1 MAPKRG
7 ASRKRTLQTAN
18 KRRKIAKDVKIQE
31 ENKKRYEL
39 IAGLPIVNEDFSIEK
54 DNNEDEIKSQNKLSI
69 AESGVL
75 QASLIH
81 SIKTIL
87 FEPVIFKKYY
97 HKIRDSHNINNN
109 ISIKIFF
116 LKLSHL
122 TKDYEQP
129 YYYFMSYLNYY
140 IDLLKAPYAKH
151 SIKNPPAEVPHQSM
165 NGSMHRLFDTV
176 MKIDNFHQFIVRL
189 FILKNDEIED
199 AYDIEQNK
207 IKEVILEER
216 EKNKELKL
224 KAKQEK
230 IEKQQRVKKH
240 KFKEKEKQK
249 QLKELEAIEKQKQKE
264 LKQIQKENQK
274 LKREQEKIER
284 KKEKLQR
291 EKQKKEKLAK
301 LEEFKK
307 KIAQIDLKRHEL
319 KEQEKKKREEH
330 SAKWSVKDA
339 NKKEG
344 EGEDP
349 VMLEKE
355 LRSVED
361 KKMIYN
367 LKQMGKK
374 DEHLSKLMKNLASG
388 IGDKEEI
395 AEFKVFMDIARKT
408 KVPAK
413 WNAKEKE
420 TIRLEKK
427 KALEMAKKAKQDADE
442 LLNNELKDIQE
453 QRKKLQESKEI
464 VQKEKELFL
473 KEQEIIEQKNKSEYQ
488 TEKKKG
494 EESNDEEK
502 EGDKEKKD
510 STIEEERKENE
521 KKDLNIEEERKEN
534 EKQDSVLEEVE
545 KKDTVLEEKEKQQEP
560 EIIKNTKVE
569 NEPPDDDK
577 ETLPSVDKK
586 IKKEIE
592 SDSESFQKKKKLA
605 YEEQLTNFQMKYSTN
620 CDLVFE
626 FLDNNSDR
634 YVVPKDSI
642 MEYDAKNSILK
653 LSWISILN
661 HEEISQEISKKKNI
675 KFDYSTSMRQA
686 FPVDILEKIGIVPNF
701 MTNTVQF
708 EMHWKYLPILKA
720 NLIDQREVFETM
732 EWIIANGQRVK
743 KHDMVYTLSSEDKDE
758 LALAEHLRK
767 ETYKYEISRS
777 RYKN

>member
-7 ASRKRTLQTAN
+7 ASRKRTLQTTN

-39 IAGLPIVNEDFSIEK
+39 IAGLPIVNEDFNFEK
-54 DNNEDEIKSQNKLSI
+54 ENNADEIKLQNKLSI

-116 LKLSHL
+116 LKLTHL
-122 TKDYEQP
+122 TKEYEQP

-176 MKIDNFHQFIVRL
+176 MKIDNFHQLNVRL

-216 EKNKELKL
+216 EKYKELKL

-230 IEKQQRVKKH
+230 IEKQQEVKKH

-249 QLKELEAIEKQKQKE
+249 QMKELEAIEKQKQKE
-264 LKQIQKENQK
+264 LKQIQKEKQR

-301 LEEFKK
+301 LEEFKN
-307 KIAQIDLKRHEL
+307 KIAQIDSKRHEL

-339 NKKEG
+339 NKKGG
-344 EGEDP
+344 EGEEP

-361 KKMIYN
+361 RKMIYN

-374 DEHLSKLMKNLASG
+374 DEHLSKLMRNLASG
-388 IGDKEEI
+388 IGGKEEI

-420 TIRLEKK
+420 TIRLERK

-442 LLNNELKDIQE
+442 LLNSELKDIQE
-453 QRKKLQESKEI
+453 QRKRLQESKEI

-488 TEKKKG
+488 TEKKKVKKNEKMKG
-494 EESNDEEK
+494 EESNDDNDEEK

-510 STIEEERKENE
+510 LNKEEERN
-521 KKDLNIEEERKEN
+521 EN
-534 EKQDSVLEEVE
+534 EKQDS
-545 KKDTVLEEKEKQQEP
+545 
-560 EIIKNTKVE
+560 
-569 NEPPDDDK
+569 
-577 ETLPSVDKK
+577 S
-586 IKKEIE
+586 
-592 SDSESFQKKKKLA
+592 
-605 YEEQLTNFQMKYSTN
+605 
-620 CDLVFE
+620 
-626 FLDNNSDR
+626 
-634 YVVPKDSI
+634 
-642 MEYDAKNSILK
+642 
-653 LSWISILN
+653 
-661 HEEISQEISKKKNI
+661 
-675 KFDYSTSMRQA
+675 
-686 FPVDILEKIGIVPNF
+686 
-701 MTNTVQF
+701 
-708 EMHWKYLPILKA
+708 
-720 NLIDQREVFETM
+720 
-732 EWIIANGQRVK
+732 
-743 KHDMVYTLSSEDKDE
+743 
-758 LALAEHLRK
+758 
-767 ETYKYEISRS
+767 
-777 RYKN
+777 